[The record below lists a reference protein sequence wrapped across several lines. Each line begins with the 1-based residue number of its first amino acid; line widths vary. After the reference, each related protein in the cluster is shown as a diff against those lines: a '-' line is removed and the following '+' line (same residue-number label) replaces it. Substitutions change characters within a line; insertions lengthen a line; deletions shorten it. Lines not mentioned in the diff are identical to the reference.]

1 MDITSIGLRTQYSV
15 WVGRGR
21 GWPPYSLLPIW
32 QLYITIY
39 KNLINEYELIGDDVW
54 KLSERYTDV
63 KFLNKLSGYLMSKI
77 WKTDDCTRFFLKR
90 LAAGYLK
97 TWDSVLLKSHVQ
109 SKKCLSLLKC
119 SSVTKEML
127 KFNDEVQNKVNIR

>member
-1 MDITSIGLRTQYSV
+1 MIVQG
-15 WVGRGR
+15 
-21 GWPPYSLLPIW
+21 
-32 QLYITIY
+32 
-39 KNLINEYELIGDDVW
+39 
-54 KLSERYTDV
+54 
-63 KFLNKLSGYLMSKI
+63 
-77 WKTDDCTRFFLKR
+77 FFLKR